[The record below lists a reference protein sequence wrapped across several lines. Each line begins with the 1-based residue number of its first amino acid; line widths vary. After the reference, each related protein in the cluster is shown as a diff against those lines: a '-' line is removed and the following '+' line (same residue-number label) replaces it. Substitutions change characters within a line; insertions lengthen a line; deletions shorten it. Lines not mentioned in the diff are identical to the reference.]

1 VRKQL
6 KKLIPPSFFT
16 LRSKIE
22 LYRIDRVTCDSHPLA
37 TVRQINLDAVF
48 NSDVYQQEFDI
59 FEKQIDLL
67 SIPHEAGG
75 VNPGDQRAIYSLVRR
90 LQPRSVLEV
99 GTHIGASAICI
110 ACALRTLQWLEAET
124 ETSYRLVTV
133 DNRDVNDPV
142 SKPWLKFGAKYAPI
156 EMLKRMG
163 CDDFVRFVCSD
174 SLDFF
179 SKCQQKFDLIFLDG
193 SHASSIVYQEVPAAV
208 RLLHPDGYILLH
220 DYFPDL
226 RPLWSNGAVVPGP
239 YLATRRLE
247 EEGADIAVLPIGKL
261 PWRTKLGS
269 HVTSLAL
276 LGKKALAFIAAAWE
290 RIL

>member
-1 VRKQL
+1 VRKRL
-6 KKLIPPSFFT
+6 KKLIPRSFLT

-22 LYRIDRVTCDSHPLA
+22 LYRIDRVTCDSDRLA
-37 TVRQINLDAVF
+37 TVRQINLDAVL
-48 NSDVYQQEFDI
+48 NSDVYHQEFEVIEKDI
-59 FEKQIDLL
+59 ALL
-67 SIPHEAGG
+67 SIPDDAGG
-75 VNPGDQRAIYSLVRR
+75 VNPGDQRAIYSLVRH

-110 ACALRTLQWLEAET
+110 ASALRTLQSMDAET
-124 ETSYRLVTV
+124 ESRCRLVTV
-133 DNRDVNDPV
+133 DNRDVNDPI
-142 SKPWLKFGAKYAPI
+142 SKPWRKFGAQYAPI

-179 SKCQQKFDLIFLDG
+179 SKDQQKFDLIFLDG
-193 SHASSIVYQEVPAAV
+193 SHASSIVYQEIPAAV
-208 RLLHPDGYILLH
+208 RLLQPDGYILLH

-226 RPLWSNGAVVPGP
+226 RPLWSNSAVVPGP

-247 EEGADIAVLPIGKL
+247 EEGADIKILPIGEL

-276 LGKKALAFIAAAWE
+276 LGKKALVLIAPALE